1 MPIIIILGI
10 LAVYG
15 VVGHAERD
23 RGRTYTR
30 NETHDM
36 LCEMIGKSQA
46 EKRQIL
52 KRYRKGRR

>member
-15 VVGHAERD
+15 VAGHAERD
-23 RGRTYTR
+23 RKKTYTR
-30 NETHDM
+30 NETHNM
-36 LCEMIGKSQA
+36 LCEMIGKSQK

>member
-15 VVGHAERD
+15 IVGRAERD